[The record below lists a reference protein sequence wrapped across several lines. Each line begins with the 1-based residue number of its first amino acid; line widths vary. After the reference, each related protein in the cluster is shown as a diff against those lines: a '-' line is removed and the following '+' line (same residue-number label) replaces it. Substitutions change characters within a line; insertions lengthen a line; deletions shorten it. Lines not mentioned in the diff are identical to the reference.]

1 MKSWKETLYQ
11 NREMDRIGLCGK
23 WEYMGHFA
31 PMITACKKEEKPLG
45 MTEIFGLLGGLA
57 LFLHGMQTIEN
68 CCLNAVANL
77 SLDGRKRFVGCR
89 YRHNGRVNFPAQR
102 IKPTVD

>member
-1 MKSWKETLYQ
+1 MVRNGSQ
-11 NREMDRIGLCGK
+11 ACGINYSCYGQQRDK
-23 WEYMGHFA
+23 AEDAFENLQPKTHKMN
-31 PMITACKKEEKPLG
+31 E
-45 MTEIFGLLGGLA
+45 
-57 LFLHGMQTIEN
+57 FLHGMQTIEN